1 MSEINFNNIQK
12 NSDDE
17 EEYENYVEDI
27 VEDIDEDMNGGG
39 DEEQQD
45 IDYDDDDD
53 DDDDANEGEEENEKK
68 DEDEDEDEDEDV
80 DVDEDED
87 EDEDVDVDVDV
98 DVDED
103 EDEDVDVEE
112 EPSINKKDDSLL
124 KSEGRV
130 GGSVKEMTLISDYR
144 KYKHLKT
151 LSCSTKITRPILT
164 KYEKTSILGQ
174 RAQQILNGS
183 NILVDIKTL
192 KIKNPLEIARKE
204 LKEGLIPFIV
214 RRPLPNGTYED
225 WKVSDLKDINF

>member
-1 MSEINFNNIQK
+1 MTEINFNNIQK

>member
-12 NSDDE
+12 NSDDDE
-17 EEYENYVEDI
+17 EEYDNYVEDI

-53 DDDDANEGEEENEKK
+53 DDDDDANEGEEENEKK
-68 DEDEDEDEDEDV
+68 DEDEDEDED
-80 DVDEDED
+80 
-87 EDEDVDVDVDV
+87 VDVDV

-103 EDEDVDVEE
+103 EDEDIDVEE

>member
-27 VEDIDEDMNGGG
+27 VEDIDEDMNGDG
-39 DEEQQD
+39 DDEQQD
-45 IDYDDDDD
+45 IDYDYDDEEDD
-53 DDDDANEGEEENEKK
+53 VNEGEDDDNNDDKK
-68 DEDEDEDEDEDV
+68 KEEDEDV
-80 DVDEDED
+80 DVDV
-87 EDEDVDVDVDV
+87 DEDVDVDVDV

-103 EDEDVDVEE
+103 VEDDEEEDE
-112 EPSINKKDDSLL
+112 EPSTNKKDDSLL

-130 GGSVKEMTLISDYR
+130 GGSLKEMTLISDYR

>member
-1 MSEINFNNIQK
+1 MFILYYNIVFKMSEINFNNIQK
-12 NSDDE
+12 NSDNE
-17 EEYENYVEDI
+17 EDYDNYVEDI
-27 VEDIDEDMNGGG
+27 VEEIDEDMNGDG
-39 DEEQQD
+39 DDEQRD
-45 IDYDDDDD
+45 IDYNDDDVNDINDDDDNNNEKKDDDDD
-53 DDDDANEGEEENEKK
+53 DDDD
-68 DEDEDEDEDEDV
+68 DVVVDEDV
-80 DVDEDED
+80 EDDEEED
-87 EDEDVDVDVDV
+87 
-98 DVDED
+98 
-103 EDEDVDVEE
+103 E
-112 EPSINKKDDSLL
+112 EPSTNKKDDSLL
-124 KSEGRV
+124 KSEGKV
-130 GGSVKEMTLISDYR
+130 GGSSKEMTLIGDYR

-204 LKEGLIPFIV
+204 LQEGLIPFIV

>member
-12 NSDDE
+12 NSDNE
-17 EEYENYVEDI
+17 EDYDNYVEDI
-27 VEDIDEDMNGGG
+27 VEEIDEDMNGDG
-39 DEEQQD
+39 DDEQRD
-45 IDYDDDDD
+45 IDYNDDDVNDINDDDDNNNEKKDDDDD
-53 DDDDANEGEEENEKK
+53 DDDD
-68 DEDEDEDEDEDV
+68 DVVVDEDV
-80 DVDEDED
+80 EDDEEEDE
-87 EDEDVDVDVDV
+87 VLNT
-98 DVDED
+98 
-103 EDEDVDVEE
+103 
-112 EPSINKKDDSLL
+112 NKKDDSLL
-124 KSEGRV
+124 KSEGKV
-130 GGSVKEMTLISDYR
+130 GGSSKEMTLIGDYR

-192 KIKNPLEIARKE
+192 KVKNPLEIARKE

>member
-12 NSDDE
+12 NSDNE
-17 EEYENYVEDI
+17 EDYDNYVEDI
-27 VEDIDEDMNGGG
+27 VEEIDEDMNGDG
-39 DEEQQD
+39 DDEQRD
-45 IDYDDDDD
+45 IDYNDDDVNDINDDDDNNNEKKDDDDD
-53 DDDDANEGEEENEKK
+53 DDDD
-68 DEDEDEDEDEDV
+68 DVVVDEDV
-80 DVDEDED
+80 EDDEEED
-87 EDEDVDVDVDV
+87 
-98 DVDED
+98 
-103 EDEDVDVEE
+103 E
-112 EPSINKKDDSLL
+112 EPSTNKKDDSLL
-124 KSEGRV
+124 KSEGKV
-130 GGSVKEMTLISDYR
+130 GGSSKEMTLIGDYR

-192 KIKNPLEIARKE
+192 KVKNPLEIARKE

>member
-12 NSDDE
+12 NSDNE
-17 EEYENYVEDI
+17 EDYDNYVEDI
-27 VEDIDEDMNGGG
+27 VEEIDEDMNGDG
-39 DEEQQD
+39 DDEQRD
-45 IDYDDDDD
+45 IDYNDDDVNDINDDDDNNNEKKDDDDD
-53 DDDDANEGEEENEKK
+53 DEDDDVV
-68 DEDEDEDEDEDV
+68 DEDV
-80 DVDEDED
+80 EDDEEED
-87 EDEDVDVDVDV
+87 
-98 DVDED
+98 
-103 EDEDVDVEE
+103 E
-112 EPSINKKDDSLL
+112 EPSTNKKDDSLL
-124 KSEGRV
+124 KSEGKV
-130 GGSVKEMTLISDYR
+130 GGSSKEMTLIGDYR

-192 KIKNPLEIARKE
+192 KVKNPLEIARKE

>member
-1 MSEINFNNIQK
+1 
-12 NSDDE
+12 
-17 EEYENYVEDI
+17 
-27 VEDIDEDMNGGG
+27 
-39 DEEQQD
+39 
-45 IDYDDDDD
+45 
-53 DDDDANEGEEENEKK
+53 
-68 DEDEDEDEDEDV
+68 
-80 DVDEDED
+80 
-87 EDEDVDVDVDV
+87 
-98 DVDED
+98 
-103 EDEDVDVEE
+103 
-112 EPSINKKDDSLL
+112 
-124 KSEGRV
+124 
-130 GGSVKEMTLISDYR
+130 MTLISDYR

>member
-12 NSDDE
+12 NSDNE
-17 EEYENYVEDI
+17 EDYDNYVEDI
-27 VEDIDEDMNGGG
+27 VEEIDEDMNGDG
-39 DEEQQD
+39 DDEQRD
-45 IDYDDDDD
+45 IDYNDDDVNDLNDDDDNNNEKKDDDDD
-53 DDDDANEGEEENEKK
+53 DDDD
-68 DEDEDEDEDEDV
+68 DVVVDEDV
-80 DVDEDED
+80 EDDEEEDEVLNTNEQD
-87 EDEDVDVDVDV
+87 
-98 DVDED
+98 
-103 EDEDVDVEE
+103 
-112 EPSINKKDDSLL
+112 NALL
-124 KSEGRV
+124 KSEGKV
-130 GGSVKEMTLISDYR
+130 GGSSKEMTLIGDYR

-192 KIKNPLEIARKE
+192 KVKNPLEIARKE

>member
-1 MSEINFNNIQK
+1 MFILYYNIVFKMSEINFNNIQK
-12 NSDDE
+12 NSDNE
-17 EEYENYVEDI
+17 EDYDNYVEDI
-27 VEDIDEDMNGGG
+27 VEEIDEDMNGDG
-39 DEEQQD
+39 DDEQRD
-45 IDYDDDDD
+45 IDYNDDDVNDINDDDDNNNEKKDDDDD
-53 DDDDANEGEEENEKK
+53 DDDD
-68 DEDEDEDEDEDV
+68 DVVVDEDV
-80 DVDEDED
+80 EDDEEED
-87 EDEDVDVDVDV
+87 
-98 DVDED
+98 
-103 EDEDVDVEE
+103 E
-112 EPSINKKDDSLL
+112 EPSTNKKDDSLL
-124 KSEGRV
+124 KSEGKV
-130 GGSVKEMTLISDYR
+130 GGSSKEMTLIGDYR

-192 KIKNPLEIARKE
+192 KVKNPLEIARKE

>member
-12 NSDDE
+12 NSDNE
-17 EEYENYVEDI
+17 EDYDNYVEDI
-27 VEDIDEDMNGGG
+27 VEEIDEDMNGDG
-39 DEEQQD
+39 DDEQRD
-45 IDYDDDDD
+45 IDYNDDDVNDDDDNNNEKKDDDDD
-53 DDDDANEGEEENEKK
+53 DDDDDVVVDDDI
-68 DEDEDEDEDEDV
+68 DEDEVLNTNEQD
-80 DVDEDED
+80 
-87 EDEDVDVDVDV
+87 
-98 DVDED
+98 
-103 EDEDVDVEE
+103 
-112 EPSINKKDDSLL
+112 NALL
-124 KSEGRV
+124 KSEGKV
-130 GGSVKEMTLISDYR
+130 GGSSKEMTLIGDYR

-192 KIKNPLEIARKE
+192 KVKNPLEIARKE

>member
-1 MSEINFNNIQK
+1 MFTLYYNIVFKMSEINFNNIQK
-12 NSDDE
+12 NSDNE
-17 EEYENYVEDI
+17 EDYDNYVEDI
-27 VEDIDEDMNGGG
+27 VEEIDEDMNGDG
-39 DEEQQD
+39 DDEQRD
-45 IDYDDDDD
+45 IDYNDDDVNDDDDNNNEKKKDDDDD
-53 DDDDANEGEEENEKK
+53 DDDDDDVVDDDI
-68 DEDEDEDEDEDV
+68 DEDEVLNTNEQD
-80 DVDEDED
+80 
-87 EDEDVDVDVDV
+87 
-98 DVDED
+98 
-103 EDEDVDVEE
+103 
-112 EPSINKKDDSLL
+112 NTLL
-124 KSEGRV
+124 KSEGKV
-130 GGSVKEMTLISDYR
+130 GGSSKEMTLIGDYR

-192 KIKNPLEIARKE
+192 KVKNPLEIARKE

>member
-12 NSDDE
+12 NSDNE
-17 EEYENYVEDI
+17 EDYDNYVEDI
-27 VEDIDEDMNGGG
+27 VEEIDEDMNGDG
-39 DEEQQD
+39 DDEQRD
-45 IDYDDDDD
+45 IDYNDDDVNDLNDDDDNNNEKKDDDDD
-53 DDDDANEGEEENEKK
+53 DDDD
-68 DEDEDEDEDEDV
+68 DVVVDEDV
-80 DVDEDED
+80 EDDEEED
-87 EDEDVDVDVDV
+87 
-98 DVDED
+98 
-103 EDEDVDVEE
+103 E
-112 EPSINKKDDSLL
+112 EPSTNKKDDSLL
-124 KSEGRV
+124 KSEGKV
-130 GGSVKEMTLISDYR
+130 GGSSKEMTLIGDYR

-192 KIKNPLEIARKE
+192 KVKNPLEIARKE

>member
-12 NSDDE
+12 NSDNE
-17 EEYENYVEDI
+17 EDYDNYVEDI
-27 VEDIDEDMNGGG
+27 VEEIDEDMNGDG
-39 DEEQQD
+39 DDEQRD
-45 IDYDDDDD
+45 IDYNDDDVNDDDDNNNEKKKDDDDD
-53 DDDDANEGEEENEKK
+53 DDDDDDVVDDDI
-68 DEDEDEDEDEDV
+68 DEDEVLNTNEQD
-80 DVDEDED
+80 
-87 EDEDVDVDVDV
+87 
-98 DVDED
+98 
-103 EDEDVDVEE
+103 
-112 EPSINKKDDSLL
+112 NTLL
-124 KSEGRV
+124 KSEGKV
-130 GGSVKEMTLISDYR
+130 GGSSKEMTLIGDYR

-192 KIKNPLEIARKE
+192 KVKNPLEIARKE

>member
-12 NSDDE
+12 NSDNE
-17 EEYENYVEDI
+17 EDYDNYVEDI
-27 VEDIDEDMNGGG
+27 VEEIDEDMNGDG
-39 DEEQQD
+39 DDEQRD
-45 IDYDDDDD
+45 IDYNDDDVNDINDDDDNNNEKKDDDDD
-53 DDDDANEGEEENEKK
+53 DDDD
-68 DEDEDEDEDEDV
+68 DVVVDEDV
-80 DVDEDED
+80 EDDEEEDEVLNTNEQD
-87 EDEDVDVDVDV
+87 
-98 DVDED
+98 
-103 EDEDVDVEE
+103 
-112 EPSINKKDDSLL
+112 NALL
-124 KSEGRV
+124 KSEGKV
-130 GGSVKEMTLISDYR
+130 GGSSKEMTLIGDYR

-192 KIKNPLEIARKE
+192 KVKNPLEIARKE

>member
-27 VEDIDEDMNGGG
+27 VEDIDEDMNGDG
-39 DEEQQD
+39 DDEQQD
-45 IDYDDDDD
+45 IDYDYDDEEDD
-53 DDDDANEGEEENEKK
+53 VNEGEDDDNNDDKK
-68 DEDEDEDEDEDV
+68 KE
-80 DVDEDED
+80 

-103 EDEDVDVEE
+103 VDVDVDEDEDVEDDEEEDE
-112 EPSINKKDDSLL
+112 EPSTNKKDDSLL

-130 GGSVKEMTLISDYR
+130 GGSLKEMTLISDYR

>member
-12 NSDDE
+12 NSDNE
-17 EEYENYVEDI
+17 EDYDNYVEDI
-27 VEDIDEDMNGGG
+27 VEEIDEDMNGDG
-39 DEEQQD
+39 DDEQRD
-45 IDYDDDDD
+45 IDYNDDDVNDINDDDDNNNEKKDDDDD
-53 DDDDANEGEEENEKK
+53 DDDD
-68 DEDEDEDEDEDV
+68 DVVVDEDV
-80 DVDEDED
+80 EDDEEED
-87 EDEDVDVDVDV
+87 
-98 DVDED
+98 
-103 EDEDVDVEE
+103 E
-112 EPSINKKDDSLL
+112 EPSTNKKDDSLL
-124 KSEGRV
+124 KSEGKV
-130 GGSVKEMTLISDYR
+130 GGSSKEMTLIGDYR

-151 LSCSTKITRPILT
+151 LSCSTKKTRPILT

-192 KIKNPLEIARKE
+192 KVKNPLEIARKE

>member
-12 NSDDE
+12 NSDNE
-17 EEYENYVEDI
+17 EDYDNYVEDI
-27 VEDIDEDMNGGG
+27 VEEIDEDMNGDG
-39 DEEQQD
+39 DDEQRD
-45 IDYDDDDD
+45 IDYNDDDVNDINDDDDNNNEKKDDDDD
-53 DDDDANEGEEENEKK
+53 DDDD
-68 DEDEDEDEDEDV
+68 DVVVDEDV
-80 DVDEDED
+80 EDDEEED
-87 EDEDVDVDVDV
+87 
-98 DVDED
+98 
-103 EDEDVDVEE
+103 E
-112 EPSINKKDDSLL
+112 EPSTNKKDDTLL
-124 KSEGRV
+124 KSEGKV
-130 GGSVKEMTLISDYR
+130 GGSSKEMTLIGDYR

-192 KIKNPLEIARKE
+192 KVKNPLEIARKE

>member
-12 NSDDE
+12 NSDNE
-17 EEYENYVEDI
+17 EDYDNYVEDI
-27 VEDIDEDMNGGG
+27 VEEIDEDMNGDG
-39 DEEQQD
+39 DDEQRD
-45 IDYDDDDD
+45 IDYNDDDVNDINDDDDNNNEKKKDDDDD
-53 DDDDANEGEEENEKK
+53 DDDDDDVVDDDI
-68 DEDEDEDEDEDV
+68 DEDEVLNTNEQD
-80 DVDEDED
+80 
-87 EDEDVDVDVDV
+87 
-98 DVDED
+98 
-103 EDEDVDVEE
+103 
-112 EPSINKKDDSLL
+112 NTLL
-124 KSEGRV
+124 KSEGKV
-130 GGSVKEMTLISDYR
+130 GGSSKEMTLIGDYR

-192 KIKNPLEIARKE
+192 KVKNPLEIARKE

>member
-1 MSEINFNNIQK
+1 MTEINFNNIQK

-45 IDYDDDDD
+45 IDYDDDD

>member
-12 NSDDE
+12 NSDNE
-17 EEYENYVEDI
+17 EDYDNYVEDI
-27 VEDIDEDMNGGG
+27 VEEIDEDMNGDG
-39 DEEQQD
+39 DDEQRD
-45 IDYDDDDD
+45 IDYNDDDVNDINDDDDNNNEKKDDDDD
-53 DDDDANEGEEENEKK
+53 DDEDD
-68 DEDEDEDEDEDV
+68 DVVVDEDV
-80 DVDEDED
+80 EDDEEED
-87 EDEDVDVDVDV
+87 
-98 DVDED
+98 
-103 EDEDVDVEE
+103 E
-112 EPSINKKDDSLL
+112 EPSTNKKDDSLL
-124 KSEGRV
+124 KSEGKV
-130 GGSVKEMTLISDYR
+130 GGSSKEMTLIGDYR

-192 KIKNPLEIARKE
+192 KVKNPLEIARKE

>member
-27 VEDIDEDMNGGG
+27 VEDIDEDMNGDG
-39 DEEQQD
+39 DDEQQD
-45 IDYDDDDD
+45 IDYDYDDEEDD
-53 DDDDANEGEEENEKK
+53 VNEGEDDDNNDDKK
-68 DEDEDEDEDEDV
+68 KE
-80 DVDEDED
+80 

-103 EDEDVDVEE
+103 VDVDVDVDEDEDVEDDEEEDE
-112 EPSINKKDDSLL
+112 EPSTNKKDDSLL

-130 GGSVKEMTLISDYR
+130 GGSLKEMTLISDYR